1 MDLDIPN
8 MAPTKTDA
16 SVSGRPTV
24 DELTGDNH
32 FAQIARKHWLGKT
45 KKVQPKVVK
54 EDIWDPVEKEGFT
67 YGPLLLLEQLQL
79 LEKYLWPGYSEDAS
93 NHHVLLLA
101 LLVNVKRREGL
112 PVWGE
117 FWSDEARQLHLGC

>member
-1 MDLDIPN
+1 
-8 MAPTKTDA
+8 MAPSNTEA
-16 SVSGRPTV
+16 SVSSRPTV

-32 FAQIARKHWLGKT
+32 FAQLARKHWLGKT
-45 KKVQPKVVK
+45 KKVQQKVVK
-54 EDIWDPVEKEGFT
+54 EDIWDHVEKEGFA

-79 LEKYLWPGYSEDAS
+79 LEKYLWPGYTDDAS

-117 FWSDEARQLHLGC
+117 SSPGPVGHGSFVSDG